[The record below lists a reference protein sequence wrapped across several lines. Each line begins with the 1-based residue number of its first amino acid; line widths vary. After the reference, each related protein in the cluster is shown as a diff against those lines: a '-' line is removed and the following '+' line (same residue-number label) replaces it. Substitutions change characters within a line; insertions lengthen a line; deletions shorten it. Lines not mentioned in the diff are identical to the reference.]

1 MDGAEGGVPGGES
14 VGLPSSPAQ
23 GACRPGGGLYV
34 LAPTPRSQPPGKTSG
49 AQEGNGD
56 FSSFVCCISRST

>member
-1 MDGAEGGVPGGES
+1 MGLKVGWPGGES
-14 VGLPSSPAQ
+14 VGLPSSPEQ

-34 LAPTPRSQPPGKTSG
+34 LAPTPGSQPPEKTSG

-56 FSSFVCCISRST
+56 FFRLLHLPSST